1 MIQANKARLHS
12 ISANTIQPPDLKTPN
27 LPRNFTQNWL
37 DQKWVNC
44 LEEMTELTCKIG
56 EFFWGILFIS

>member
-12 ISANTIQPPDLKTPN
+12 
-27 LPRNFTQNWL
+27 LPKNFTQNWL
-37 DQKWVNC
+37 DRKWVIITQKWLDQKWVNY

-56 EFFWGILFIS
+56 EFF